1 MAIGRI
7 PEPGTGIPESIIAA
21 KGDLIVGTANDTPG
35 ILSVGTNGYTLVAD
49 SAETTGI
56 KWAAPAASGFVGCKA
71 YLSGNQSIT
80 NNTATALTY
89 GSESFDT
96 DAFHSTSTNT
106 SRFTIPS
113 GKGGKYSFDAQVQFN
128 QVAGAE
134 AGLRSAA
141 FFKNGTQV
149 TAGVLMNT
157 STDESTAFTLSYV
170 ADLVATDYVELF
182 VFQTQGGSVNC
193 SGGETNNYCA
203 VTYLGA

>member
-1 MAIGRI
+1 M
-7 PEPGTGIPESIIAA
+7 P
-21 KGDLIVGTANDTPG
+21 KF
-35 ILSVGTNGYTLVAD
+35 VAD

-71 YLSGNQSIT
+71 YLSGNQSIA
-80 NNTATALTY
+80 NNTFTALTY

-113 GKGGKYSFDAQVQFN
+113 GKGGKYRFDAQVQFN
-128 QVAGAE
+128 SVAGAE
-134 AGLRSAA
+134 VGLRHAV
-141 FFKNGTQV
+141 FYKNGAQV

-157 STDESTAFTLSYV
+157 STDESTAFNISYV
-170 ADLVATDYVELF
+170 VELVATDYVEVF
-182 VFQTQGGSVNC
+182 VYQTQGGSVNC
-193 SGGETNNYCA
+193 SGGEANNYCA